1 MKAQKQVI
9 RRACP
14 SEHNLPSTLK
24 DVTCR
29 VLAGRGIVN
38 TDQLDLSLSNL
49 FTNDKFSGIYKAADI
64 IIEVAAVSYTHLRAH
79 ET

>member
-1 MKAQKQVI
+1 MKAQKQVV

-14 SEHNLPSTLK
+14 SGNNLPSTLK

-29 VLAGRGIVN
+29 VLASRGILN
-38 TDQLDLSLSNL
+38 IDQLDLSLSKL

-64 IIEVAAVSYTHLRAH
+64 IIEVAESKGKIFGG
-79 ET
+79 